1 MPIRWNRSMTVCEGN
16 LGFFDCLI
24 RWCRDG
30 AASGRDL
37 FGYPD
42 FSMFRTVLLHT
53 GLYREEDGRWDYA
66 SHICSDLQPGI
77 AAVWDKLREFFS
89 VPSQESKMPSVLFD
103 ELREPPYGVRDGL
116 LPILFTAG
124 LKAFSRVVSLMRDGK
139 YITDILPDD
148 IEDLCRHPEQ
158 YSLDVLDLSDGEM
171 KYLRELHDCFSPIKD
186 NVVAEND
193 LVRLC
198 HDAIEAWRFQLPSA
212 ALTTKT
218 LSERALAF
226 QRLLKYDLDPVK
238 LAFDQIPEIT
248 GHSPNNCAALM
259 HDMRDLK
266 VELESV
272 ARNFVEQASQSVRK
286 TLLHGEAR
294 DNRSLTDIARTWASS
309 IPQPV
314 LTGGIP
320 AVAKGLLAR
329 MQAEY
334 DSDELLVEALSLSL
348 VGCP

>member
-1 MPIRWNRSMTVCEGN
+1 
-16 LGFFDCLI
+16 
-24 RWCRDG
+24 
-30 AASGRDL
+30 
-37 FGYPD
+37 
-42 FSMFRTVLLHT
+42 
-53 GLYREEDGRWDYA
+53 
-66 SHICSDLQPGI
+66 
-77 AAVWDKLREFFS
+77 
-89 VPSQESKMPSVLFD
+89 MPSVLFD

-348 VGCP
+348 VGRTLSRWDDSTKVAFDSRLTDIVHRIEEAALSAARQPEHEGQWDSIRDLMAQRFDQIVSQLISLAGPDQAEQMLQDALARLAQEAVDGHDD